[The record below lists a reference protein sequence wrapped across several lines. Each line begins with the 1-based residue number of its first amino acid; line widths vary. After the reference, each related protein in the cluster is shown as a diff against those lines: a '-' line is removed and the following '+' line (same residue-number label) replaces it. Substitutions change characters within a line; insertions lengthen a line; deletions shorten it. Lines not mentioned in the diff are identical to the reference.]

1 MQFTFGGPMRWS
13 PVTRHLVKG
22 ATFVALSLGLAVLI
36 FHFLLQPFQVAGLSM
51 SPTLDD
57 QDYLL
62 VDRVF
67 FRSTGIQRG
76 DLVVFKLENDPR
88 FMIKRVLGLPGE
100 EVSGH
105 DGVLTVNGGPVPS
118 TFLGLHRLPDFG
130 PVLVP
135 EGAYFCMGDN
145 PEVSLDSRTFG
156 AVKRESIY
164 GRPFLRY
171 LPLERSGLLNRT
183 KP

>member
-13 PVTRHLVKG
+13 PVMRHLFKG
-22 ATFVALSLGLAVLI
+22 ATFVVLSFGLAVLI

-67 FRSTGIQRG
+67 FRSAGIQRG

-135 EGAYFCMGDN
+135 EGSYFCMGDN
-145 PEVSLDSRTFG
+145 PDVSLDSRTFG
-156 AVKRESIY
+156 AVKRERIY

-171 LPLERSGLLNRT
+171 LPLERSGLLSRS